1 MILLPHLLLSGI
13 IKQLS
18 DLLQSN
24 KIQPKDLSMPRK
36 YRLIERQW
44 PTFSEAT
51 PPPKTDATAYR
62 ARLTA
67 ARKCMEQRGFTHL
80 IIYGDREHFANLTYL
95 TGFDPRFEEA
105 ILILDRQHTPLLIV
119 GNECEGYLPVSPL
132 YGTGQLRSERFQPF
146 SLLNQP
152 RDNSRLLRTIFAD
165 EGIDA
170 TAQVGCVGWKYFTEA
185 EHPNAQYAIDLPA
198 YLVDT
203 LRELAGPTHVTN
215 ATAIFMNP
223 RDGLRAICT
232 AEEIAY
238 FEYTN
243 VLASAGLAR
252 MIHGLREGMTDF
264 EVVQLG
270 GVNGVPLACHIT
282 FATGA
287 NRALGLTGPTGE
299 IIRRGEP
306 LSANLAYW
314 GSNSCRAGW
323 VAASARDLPAAAQ
336 DYVDNFAGPY
346 FAVMAE
352 WFALMRIGTPGAQV
366 SQLIADQLPYE
377 QFGIFLNPGHL
388 IHLDEWVSSPIYPGS
403 DIPLQ
408 SGMVLQVD
416 VIPASPVYGS
426 TRVED
431 GIVLADATLRQQL
444 ADTYP
449 ACYTRC
455 QQRRQF
461 MQDVLGI
468 DLPDEVLPLSN
479 ISGIVPPFFLSPNT
493 IFAMES

>member
-1 MILLPHLLLSGI
+1 MGKRH
-13 IKQLS
+13 K
-18 DLLQSN
+18 
-24 KIQPKDLSMPRK
+24 
-36 YRLIERQW
+36 LIEIEW
-44 PTFSEAT
+44 PHFATAT
-51 PPPKTDATAYR
+51 PPPKADVAVFV
-62 ARLTA
+62 ARLEA
-67 ARKCMEQRGFTHL
+67 VQARMAQAKLTHL
-80 IIYGDREHFANLTYL
+80 VIYGDREHFANLAYL

-105 ILILDRQHTPLLIV
+105 ILLVSQQATPLLVV

-132 YGTGQLRSERFQPF
+132 YTTGQMRGERFQPF

-152 RDNSRLLRTIFAD
+152 RNHSRLLRTILAD
-165 EGIDA
+165 EGIGA
-170 TAQVGCVGWKYFTEA
+170 TAKVGCVGWKYFTEA
-185 EHPNAQYAIDLPA
+185 EHPNAPYAIDLPA

-203 LRELAGPTHVTN
+203 LRDLAGSSHVTN
-215 ATAIFMNP
+215 ATALFMNP
-223 RDGLRAICT
+223 RDGLRAICS

-243 VLASAGLAR
+243 VLASEGLTR
-252 MIHGLREGMTDF
+252 MLHGLREGMTDF
-264 EVVQLG
+264 AVVQLAG
-270 GVNGVPLACHIT
+270 INGVPLSCHVT

-323 VAASARDLPAAAQ
+323 IATTAQDLPTAAQ
-336 DYVDNFAGPY
+336 DYVENFAGPY
-346 FAVMAE
+346 FAIMAE
-352 WFALMRIGTPGAQV
+352 WFALMRIGTPGHQIA
-366 SQLIADQLPYE
+366 QLIADKLPYDK
-377 QFGIFLNPGHL
+377 FGIFLNPGHL
-388 IHLDEWVSSPIYPGS
+388 IHLDEWVSSPIYTGS

-408 SGMVLQVD
+408 SGMVIQVD
-416 VIPASPVYGS
+416 VIPSSPVYFS

-444 ADTYP
+444 AAVYP
-449 ACYTRC
+449 ACYARC

-461 MQDVLGI
+461 MTDILGI
-468 DLPDEVLPLSN
+468 ALADEVLPLSN
-479 ISGIVPPFFLSPNT
+479 IPGIVPPFFLAPNT

>member
-1 MILLPHLLLSGI
+1 
-13 IKQLS
+13 
-18 DLLQSN
+18 
-24 KIQPKDLSMPRK
+24 MPRT
-36 YRLIERQW
+36 YRLIEQPW
-44 PTFSEAT
+44 PTFSTAA
-51 PPPKTDATAYR
+51 PPAKGDAAVYHD
-62 ARLTA
+62 RLTA
-67 ARKCMEQRGFTHL
+67 VRERMEQQEFTHL
-80 IIYGDREHFANLTYL
+80 IVYGDREHFANLAYL

-105 ILILDRQHTPLLIV
+105 VLIVDCQQPPLLVV
-119 GNECEGYLPVSPL
+119 GNECEEYLPVSPL
-132 YGTGQLRSERFQPF
+132 YRAGQLRSERFQPF

-203 LRELAGPTHVTN
+203 LRDLAGRTHVTN

-232 AEEIAY
+232 TAEIAY

-243 VLASAGLAR
+243 VLASEGLRR
-252 MIHGLREGMTDF
+252 MLHGLREGMTDF

-270 GVNGVPLACHIT
+270 GINGVPLSCHVT

-287 NRALGLTGPTGE
+287 NRTLGLTGPTGE

-323 VAASARDLPAAAQ
+323 VAAAARDLPTAAQ
-336 DYVDNFAGPY
+336 DYVENFAGPY

-352 WFALMRIGTPGAQV
+352 WFALMRIGTPGAQIA
-366 SQLIADQLPYE
+366 QLIAEQLPYE
-377 QFGIFLNPGHL
+377 HFGIFLNPGHL
-388 IHLDEWVSSPIYPGS
+388 IHLDEWVSSPIYSDS

-416 VIPASPVYGS
+416 VIPASPIYGS
-426 TRVED
+426 TRIED
-431 GIVLADATLRQQL
+431 GIVLADVTLRQQL
-444 ADTYP
+444 ADAYP
-449 ACYTRC
+449 ACYARC

-461 MQDVLGI
+461 MIDVLGI
-468 DLPDEVLPLSN
+468 DLPEEVLPLSN
-479 ISGIVPPFFLSPNT
+479 IPGIVPPFFLSPNT
-493 IFAMES
+493 IFAVEA